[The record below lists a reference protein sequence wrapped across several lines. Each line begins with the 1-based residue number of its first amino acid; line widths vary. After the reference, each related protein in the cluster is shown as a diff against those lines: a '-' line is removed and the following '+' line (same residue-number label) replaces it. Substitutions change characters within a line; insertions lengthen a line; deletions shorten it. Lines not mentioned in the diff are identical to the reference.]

1 MDDSV
6 APLLGMGIMAVA
18 AISLLNA
25 ASAGVHALELD
36 GTGKTGRNVFVFR
49 SDRAQDLRRSFRL
62 FPQAIAWTYVLF
74 VLTIVVSRLS
84 PEAYLDPVFRE
95 AFMQSAIVCYAL
107 GIVTWMARQS
117 REVFAVIQDPSNTSG
132 S

>member
-25 ASAGVHALELD
+25 ASAGVHALEP
-36 GTGKTGRNVFVFR
+36 GKTGKNVFVFR
-49 SDRAQDLRRSFRL
+49 SDRAQNLRRSFRL
-62 FPQAIAWTYVLF
+62 FPQAIAWTYALF
-74 VLTIVVSRLS
+74 VLTIVVFMLS
-84 PEAYLDPVFRE
+84 PEACLDPAFRK

-117 REVFAVIQDPSNTSG
+117 REVFTVMQDPVHTSG